1 MQNSPSRWK
10 LEPPPWVALGQYE
23 GENESLWGGC
33 AGSDPGHQ
41 QTHKCEIHFERWAAD
56 KATKEKKI
64 ISPHLIQNFFST
76 IFRTLLS
83 LPPNYTA
90 LLTTSYSRWLWVLI
104 KYSYIIKIRQKCQR
118 WWNSF
123 SQKKT
128 KYCVMNVSHFTPL
141 SLSVHQSTGS
151 HMTHACWVCY
161 HSYNTIFFSLPDNHL
176 PLVSSNRVARLKVL
190 YEVKMLIFCQH
201 TGKTTTDL
209 YEWKKV
215 LQRSGRHAAAPSHGG
230 PRQPDATCDTAG
242 EEGESVY
249 HFEIQLT
256 PLFAG
261 RVWQDISQWRQ
272 SRSAFASK
280 TWKNKE
286 SPRKGSVTFREM
298 YYFFCCLDL
307 FGFYY
312 WKQWLQSQGKCLFL
326 LLRKRNFWRWGKS
339 NQIMTLVQII

>member
-1 MQNSPSRWK
+1 MSKMMKFFQP
-10 LEPPPWVALGQYE
+10 
-23 GENESLWGGC
+23 
-33 AGSDPGHQ
+33 
-41 QTHKCEIHFERWAAD
+41 
-56 KATKEKKI
+56 KK
-64 ISPHLIQNFFST
+64 N
-76 IFRTLLS
+76 
-83 LPPNYTA
+83 
-90 LLTTSYSRWLWVLI
+90 
-104 KYSYIIKIRQKCQR
+104 
-118 WWNSF
+118 
-123 SQKKT
+123 
-128 KYCVMNVSHFTPL
+128 KYCMMNVSHFTPL

-280 TWKNKE
+280 T
-286 SPRKGSVTFREM
+286 
-298 YYFFCCLDL
+298 
-307 FGFYY
+307 
-312 WKQWLQSQGKCLFL
+312 
-326 LLRKRNFWRWGKS
+326 
-339 NQIMTLVQII
+339 